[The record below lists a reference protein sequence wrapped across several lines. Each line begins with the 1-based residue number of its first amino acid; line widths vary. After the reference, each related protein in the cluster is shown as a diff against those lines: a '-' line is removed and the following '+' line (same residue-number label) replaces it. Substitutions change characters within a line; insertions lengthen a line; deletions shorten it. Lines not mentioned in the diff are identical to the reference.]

1 VSEERRSALEATLGS
16 LGAKF
21 GSQRGCRVAERYG
34 DVEAE
39 VRAVRT
45 GAGVIDRT
53 DRAFLTA
60 SWPDAV
66 SYLHRMTSNEVSG
79 LEPGQGRYAL
89 QLDAQ
94 GHIIADFHLLRMDD
108 HLLLETDW
116 LRRGPLRAVLEKY
129 IVADDVEMAD
139 ASEQLAELQVEGP
152 QAGKLLETALSQ
164 GVLPGAELNHAWVR
178 FGETPVL
185 VVRVSETG
193 EEGYRLIFVV
203 EYAQNVWEALEAQR
217 RAVDWKP
224 VGHAALNILRTEAG
238 LPWYDA
244 DIDERTLPPEA
255 GLEQRAIS
263 YTKGCYLGQEV
274 IERIRSRGHVNRK
287 LTGLRL
293 SMDRS
298 ALPPAGT
305 KLLFEGKE
313 VGLITTAV
321 HSPTLGAAIALGY
334 VRREHLEPGTKL
346 SVESG
351 GTAEVTALPFYQRR
365 G

>member
-1 VSEERRSALEATLGS
+1 MSEERRSALEATLGS
-16 LGAKF
+16 LGAQF
-21 GSQRGCRVAERYG
+21 ASRRGCRVPERYG
-34 DVEAE
+34 DIEAE

-60 SWPDAV
+60 SGPDAA

-108 HLLLETDW
+108 HVLLETDW
-116 LRRGPLRAVLEKY
+116 QRRGPLREVLDKY
-129 IVADDVEMAD
+129 IVADDVEVSD

-152 QAGKLLETALSQ
+152 QSGKLLKAALSQ

-193 EEGYRLIFVV
+193 EEGYRIIFVV
-203 EYAQNVWEALEAQR
+203 EYAQNVWEALAAQR

-255 GLEQRAIS
+255 GLEHRAIS

-305 KLLFEGKE
+305 KLLHEGKE

-346 SVESG
+346 GVEGG
-351 GTAEVTALPFYQRR
+351 GTAEVAALPFYRR